1 MNKIS
6 KQISYTN
13 VDEVDEILAS
23 QTDLGLVDG
32 ENVDSQSLVVGRL
45 ASVDDRVFQRQHREV
60 LGTLCRLSAT
70 RSYELCQHSS
80 HSSDG
85 QLTKIIILVYILA
98 ADRAKLES
106 FVSRCKRL
114 AYCSSEVPTYSDLT
128 DEADDTLFIAN
139 HGRVLQPLL
148 PDRHSIPYSLR
159 EENDRIIR
167 HY

>member
-6 KQISYTN
+6 KQINYTN

-45 ASVDDRVFQRQHREV
+45 ASVADGRVFQRQHREV

-98 ADRAKLES
+98 ADRAKLVIRQPMPET
-106 FVSRCKRL
+106 C
-114 AYCSSEVPTYSDLT
+114 
-128 DEADDTLFIAN
+128 
-139 HGRVLQPLL
+139 VLQQ
-148 PDRHSIPYSLR
+148 
-159 EENDRIIR
+159 
-167 HY
+167 